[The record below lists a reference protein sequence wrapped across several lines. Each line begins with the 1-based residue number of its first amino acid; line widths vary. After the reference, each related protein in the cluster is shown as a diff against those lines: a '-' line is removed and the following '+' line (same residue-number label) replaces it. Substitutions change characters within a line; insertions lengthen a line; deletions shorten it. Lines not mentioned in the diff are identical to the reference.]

1 MDYLTSQIKFH
12 EGLIQLHTT
21 QLTYLKNLQL
31 QQLQTETDELTTDDL
46 PQENYLSNE
55 SMLENDQDIIWD
67 RIRKAHPEMYGSDE
81 AVCCG
86 MPNEKTPEKPPEKTP
101 EKTPVYK
108 ENNLTVPDVELNV
121 EQNIKSD
128 LKLPEPESNTSK
140 DIPLVTRL
148 SKFSQKKQNQI
159 LRNIFMT
166 AKTNIEKLAEIDT
179 SIAENIDE
187 RIQVEAD
194 RLLAVYLDNK

>member
-1 MDYLTSQIKFH
+1 MDYLTSQIKLH

-21 QLTYLKNLQL
+21 QLAYLKNLQL

-55 SMLENDQDIIWD
+55 SILENDQDIIWD

-81 AVCCG
+81 AVCRG
-86 MPNEKTPEKPPEKTP
+86 MSNEKTP

-108 ENNLTVPDVELNV
+108 ENNLTVPGVELNV
-121 EQNIKSD
+121 EQTIKSD
-128 LKLPEPESNTSK
+128 LKLPEPEPSTSK
-140 DIPLVTRL
+140 DSPLVTRL
-148 SKFSQKKQNQI
+148 SKFPQKKQNQI
-159 LRNIFMT
+159 VRNIFMT

-194 RLLAVYLDNK
+194 RLLAAYLDNK

>member
-21 QLTYLKNLQL
+21 QLAYLKNLQL

-55 SMLENDQDIIWD
+55 SILENDQDIIWD

-81 AVCCG
+81 AVCSG
-86 MPNEKTPEKPPEKTP
+86 MPNEKTP

-121 EQNIKSD
+121 EQTIKSD
-128 LKLPEPESNTSK
+128 LKLPEPESSTSK
-140 DIPLVTRL
+140 DSPLVTRL
-148 SKFSQKKQNQI
+148 SKFPQKKQNQI
-159 LRNIFMT
+159 VRNIFMT
-166 AKTNIEKLAEIDT
+166 AKTNIEKLADIDT

-194 RLLAVYLDNK
+194 RLLAAYLDNK